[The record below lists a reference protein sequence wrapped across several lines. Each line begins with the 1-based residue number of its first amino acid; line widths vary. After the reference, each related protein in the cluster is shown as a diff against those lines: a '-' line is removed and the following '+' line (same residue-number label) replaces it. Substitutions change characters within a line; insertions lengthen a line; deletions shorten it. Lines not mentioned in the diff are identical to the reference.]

1 MEIEGDRERERE
13 EENRHFR
20 SRSYGKY
27 VNMNLTT
34 F

>member
-1 MEIEGDRERERE
+1 MEIEGDREREE
-13 EENRHFR
+13 GNRHFR
-20 SRSYGKY
+20 SLSYGKY